1 MNGENM
7 RAGVVI
13 GGRGLIGA
21 AVVEGLLEHGIVDH
35 VWSVD
40 RSDPGG
46 PDDARVTELVV
57 DARHPKQ
64 LRALADELP
73 AQIVSYVSV
82 LGGEESPPVEPVLDT
97 AWPPPAVWDDI
108 AELNTGLAYRIV
120 RTIQDRLVDGGSITH
135 ISSIAATMPWV
146 VSPAYG
152 AAKSALEHWTVTLA
166 VLLSPRGIRV
176 NAVRPG
182 FVWSRQWAAVDRAE
196 FDSVVSDRVPLVQFA
211 GGTVITGEQL
221 PTDVA
226 EAVVFLASSSARQ
239 LTGQF
244 LDVDGGASLV
254 RAAR

>member
-1 MNGENM
+1 VNHQDT
-7 RAGVVI
+7 RAGIVV

-21 AVVEGLLEHGIVDH
+21 AVVTGLLEHGVVDH
-35 VWSVD
+35 VWSLD
-40 RSDPGG
+40 RSAPGG
-46 PDDARVTELVV
+46 DRDSAVTEVVV
-57 DARHPKQ
+57 DVRDDDQ
-64 LRALADELP
+64 LRAVANRLP

-82 LGGEESPPVEPVLDT
+82 LGGEENPPVEPVLDT

-108 AELNTGLAYRIV
+108 AALNTGLAYRIV
-120 RTIQDRLVDGGSITH
+120 RLLQSRLVDGASITH

-152 AAKSALEHWTVTLA
+152 AAKSALEHWTTSLA

-182 FVWSRQWAAVDRAE
+182 FVWSRQWAAVDRGE
-196 FDSVVSDRVPLVQFA
+196 FDAVVADRVPLAQFD
-211 GGTVITGEQL
+211 GGAAATKEQL
-221 PTDVA
+221 PADVA
-226 EAVVFLASSSARQ
+226 EAVVFLASARGRQ